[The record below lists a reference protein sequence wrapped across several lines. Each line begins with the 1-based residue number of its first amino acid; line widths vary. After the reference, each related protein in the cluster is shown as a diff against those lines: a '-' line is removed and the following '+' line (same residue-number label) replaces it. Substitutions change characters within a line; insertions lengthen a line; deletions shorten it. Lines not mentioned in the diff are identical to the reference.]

1 MEAMVGIL
9 PLAQEIK
16 VFCFFSSEKKD
27 FLAFRKDD
35 LLKNAL
41 LAAAAV
47 IASSPAFAQPQPE
60 PLPYPPPVA
69 APKDTPYSGTI
80 ALQVDITDLAR
91 HIATVH
97 ETVPVAKPGDFVLLY
112 PQWVPGDHG
121 PTGPLAELA
130 SLVIKA
136 GGQQIPWVRDVVN
149 MHAFHVTVPQGATS
163 LDISFQ
169 YLSPP
174 STEGFREREEITPEM
189 ADIAWNTVSL
199 YPAGE
204 FSRDITFVPTM
215 IFPKGWH
222 YATALETDHAEDGKV
237 TFKPTPYN
245 TLVDS
250 PIYSGKYFSR
260 IDLAPGAA
268 TPVHLNIFADRPED
282 LAITPDQ
289 LAKHRALVQQAVK
302 LFGSQHYNHYDFLFA
317 LSDQLGGIGLEHHR
331 SSEDGVGRN
340 YFTDWDGTFADRDL
354 LPHEYTHSWNGK
366 FRRPADLWAPNFNV
380 PERDSL
386 LWVYEGQT
394 EFWGQVLATRTGLW
408 SHAQALDAIAMDA
421 AEMQEEVGRQWRPLQ
436 DTTNDPIINER
447 RPLAWRNWERAED
460 YYVEGL
466 LIWLDADSLIREK
479 THGAKSLND
488 FARAFF
494 GMDDGSYITYPYQ
507 FDDVVKALNGVYP
520 YDWAGFL
527 RTRLDRTGGG
537 APLDGITRGGYQ
549 LVYTED
555 ENAYLKSAEAERH
568 VKNFA
573 WSVGLDIGGE
583 GSIKT
588 VEWDSPAFKA
598 GLTVGGKIIA
608 INGLAYQ
615 DSGDLAAAIKLAKTS
630 KAPIE
635 LLVQEERHFR
645 TVDIDYHGGLRYPH
659 LQRVKDKPALLDD
672 LLAPLK

>member
-1 MEAMVGIL
+1 M
-9 PLAQEIK
+9 K
-16 VFCFFSSEKKD
+16 Y
-27 FLAFRKDD
+27 
-35 LLKNAL
+35 AL
-41 LAAAAV
+41 LAATTLIAA
-47 IASSPAFAQPQPE
+47 SPAFAQPQPA
-60 PLPYPPPVA
+60 PLPYPPALA
-69 APKDTPYSGTI
+69 APRDVPYPGTI
-80 ALQVDITDLAR
+80 SLQVDITDLAR

-97 ETVPVAKPGDFVLLY
+97 ETVPVTKPGDFVLLY

-136 GGQQIPWVRDVVN
+136 GGQQIPWVRDVVTMN
-149 MHAFHVTVPQGATS
+149 AFHVTVPQGANA

-204 FSRDITFVPTM
+204 FTRDITIAPTM

-222 YATALETDHAEDGKV
+222 YATALETDHAADGEV
-237 TFKPTPYN
+237 TFKPTSYN

-260 IDLAPGAA
+260 IDLAPGAK

-302 LFGSQHYNHYDFLFA
+302 LFGAQHYNHYDFLFA

-331 SSEDGVGRN
+331 SSEDGVGRT
-340 YFTDWDGTFADRDL
+340 YFTDWDGTFGYRDL

-366 FRRPADLWAPNFNV
+366 FRRPADLWAPSFNV

-394 EFWGQVLATRTGLW
+394 EFWGQVLATRSGLW

-421 AEMQEEVGRQWRPLQ
+421 ADMQADVGRQWRPLQ

-447 RPLAWRNWERAED
+447 RPLAWRSWERAED

-479 THGAKSLND
+479 TRGAKSLND
-488 FARAFF
+488 FAHAFF
-494 GMDDGSYITYPYQ
+494 GMDDGSFVTLPYQ
-507 FDDVVKALNGVYP
+507 FDDVVKALNGVLP

-527 RTRLDRTGGG
+527 RTRLDRTGGS
-537 APLDGITRGGYQ
+537 APLDGIARGGYQ
-549 LVYTED
+549 LVYTEE

-568 VKNFA
+568 SKNFT

-583 GSIKT
+583 GSIKG
-588 VEWDSPAFKA
+588 VEWNSPAFRA

-615 DSGDLAAAIKLAKTS
+615 DASDMVTAIKLAKTAT
-630 KAPIE
+630 APIE
-635 LLVQEERHFR
+635 VLVQEDRHFR
-645 TVDIDYHGGLRYPH
+645 TVQIDYHGGLRYPH
-659 LQRVKDKPALLDD
+659 LQRVQDKPALLDD